1 MYVTTFKRV
10 EKKYLLNQEEYTK
23 FMDSLKDYLTKDE
36 YFKSYIYNVYYDTEN
51 FDLIRKSLGKPIY
64 KEKVR
69 LRKYKGSD
77 VVFLEIK
84 KKYKGIV
91 YKRRISCS
99 KSEFDN
105 YIDNNVLFN
114 NSQKMKEID
123 YLFKHYNLLP
133 KVFLAYDRLSYKC
146 LEDTSV
152 RITFDTNI
160 RSRFD
165 NLSLEDADSN
175 EYYFKDKMYLMEIKA
190 CDKYP
195 LRICKLLDEMKLYPV
210 SFSKYGSVYKEFK
223 ESEVNV

>member
-10 EKKYLLNQEEYTK
+10 EKKYLLNLEEYIN
-23 FMDSLKDYLTKDE
+23 FMDSLKDYLVKDE
-36 YFKSYIYNVYYDTEN
+36 YFKSNIYNIYFDTDN
-51 FDLIRKSLGKPIY
+51 FDLIRKSLDKPIY

-69 LRKYKGSD
+69 LRRYEGSD

-91 YKRRISCS
+91 YKRRVSCTS
-99 KSEFDN
+99 IEFNN
-105 YIDNNVLFN
+105 YLENKVLIN

-123 YLFKHYNLLP
+123 YLFKHYNLVP

-165 NLSLEDADSN
+165 NLSLEDTESN

-190 CDKYP
+190 SDKYP
-195 LRICKLLDEMKLYPV
+195 LRICKLLDDLKLYPV
-210 SFSKYGSVYKEFK
+210 SFSKYGSVYKQFK
-223 ESEVNV
+223 ESEYNV